1 MREVTGS
8 MKRSRQALRENSEKI
23 ATHLLALMTV
33 GPKDQLDRFLAQLDD
48 LVDEDFNAIID
59 AADAYVVEHCD
70 PEEKERWRI
79 ELNSCAAK
87 PLHQGQPN

>member
-1 MREVTGS
+1 
-8 MKRSRQALRENSEKI
+8 
-23 ATHLLALMTV
+23 MTV

-48 LVDEDFNAIID
+48 LVDEDFDAIID

-79 ELNSCAAK
+79 EIQFLRRQTPPRRSN
-87 PLHQGQPN
+87 

>member
-1 MREVTGS
+1 MSHGS
-8 MKRSRQALRENSEKI
+8 LKRSRQALRDNSEKI

-33 GPKDQLDRFLAQLDD
+33 GPKDQLDRFMAQLDD
-48 LVDEDFNAIID
+48 LVDEDFDAIID

-79 ELNSCAAK
+79 EIEFLRRQA
-87 PLHQGQPN
+87 PPPRPPN